1 MRGRARLWYGPCYC
15 PSNHYIRS
23 FKSHDRRYTGRI
35 GSPIVTPSC
44 GRALSRPREHHSD
57 KHRPRDCGSLNAAGQ
72 VEYVQLRFGPQ
83 QGILSKP
90 NAKEVWD
97 ALKALYQTRSEPVIV
112 QLTNRF
118 QSTKCG
124 EEDDV
129 RTHDEHLAGLRE
141 QLASMGKTITDEE
154 YAGTLMGSPSYE
166 SVLSSSSYFVNQQ
179 ALTSAMAL
187 KLVVESFDRRQAAN
201 VGKKHDLECLNCRK
215 SGHVKA
221 E

>member
-1 MRGRARLWYGPCYC
+1 
-15 PSNHYIRS
+15 
-23 FKSHDRRYTGRI
+23 
-35 GSPIVTPSC
+35 
-44 GRALSRPREHHSD
+44 
-57 KHRPRDCGSLNAAGQ
+57 
-72 VEYVQLRFGPQ
+72 
-83 QGILSKP
+83 
-90 NAKEVWD
+90 
-97 ALKALYQTRSEPVIV
+97 
-112 QLTNRF
+112 
-118 QSTKCG
+118 
-124 EEDDV
+124 
-129 RTHDEHLAGLRE
+129 
-141 QLASMGKTITDEE
+141 MGKTITDEE